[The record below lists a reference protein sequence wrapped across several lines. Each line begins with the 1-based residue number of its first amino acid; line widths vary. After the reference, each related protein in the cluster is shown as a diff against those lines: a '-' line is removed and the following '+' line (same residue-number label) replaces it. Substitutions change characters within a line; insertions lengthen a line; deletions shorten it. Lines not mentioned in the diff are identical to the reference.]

1 MCGFTGFVQQRAAAE
16 GWEAI
21 ADAMAGTL
29 VHRGPDDNGVW
40 LDHEAGVVLAHRR
53 LAVLD
58 LTPEGHQPMV
68 SADGRCVIAY
78 NGEIYNH
85 AELRR
90 ELSPHPWRGHSDTEV
105 MLEAFNRWGVEATL
119 GRLVGMFAFALWDR
133 RDRVLYLAR
142 DRFGEKPLYYGRV
155 GGVFLFGSELKA
167 LRAHP
172 SWRAEVDRDALTAY
186 LRYGCVPAPHTIYRG
201 IRKLPPGSFL
211 AIAPD
216 APDVPAPRRYWFCA
230 EAATVAKNRPFS
242 GSDREA
248 ATELETLLLDT
259 IGKQCVADVPLGAFL
274 SGGIDSSLV
283 VALMQAASGRPVRT
297 FTIGFREWGYD
308 EAPRAA
314 AVARHLG
321 TDHTELYVS
330 AAEAQSVI
338 PALPELYDEPF
349 ADSSQIPTFLVA
361 QLARQ
366 HVTVSLSGDGGDEL
380 FGGYNRHSWGTR
392 VGKIGHAMPSWLRG
406 TAAGI
411 LEGIAPGHWDALF
424 RLLPRSTVPSAPGD
438 KLHKL
443 AAVLRCDTPQA
454 LYLQLISQWLDPGAI
469 VIGGHEP
476 AALGSPMSSRPGF
489 GIAEQIMLADTAGY
503 LADDIL
509 VKVDRAT
516 MGVSLES
523 RTPYLDHRIF
533 EFAWRIP
540 LAMKI
545 RGGQGKWLLRQVLY
559 RHVPRELVER
569 PKMGFGVPI
578 DSWLRGPLRAWAEDL
593 LDVTRLKREG
603 WFDPAP
609 VRRAWEEHLSGTRN
623 WQHRLWAILMF
634 QAWQARWH

>member
-1 MCGFTGFVQQRAAAE
+1 
-16 GWEAI
+16 
-21 ADAMAGTL
+21 
-29 VHRGPDDNGVW
+29 
-40 LDHEAGVVLAHRR
+40 
-53 LAVLD
+53 
-58 LTPEGHQPMV
+58 
-68 SADGRCVIAY
+68 
-78 NGEIYNH
+78 
-85 AELRR
+85 
-90 ELSPHPWRGHSDTEV
+90 

-133 RDRVLYLAR
+133 RGRMLYLAR

-155 GGVFLFGSELKA
+155 GDVFLFGSELKA

-211 AIAPD
+211 AIASD

-230 EAATVAKNRPFS
+230 EAATVAKGRPFS

-366 HVTVSLSGDGGDEL
+366 HVTVSLGRRGRRAVRRL
-380 FGGYNRHSWGTR
+380 QPAFLGYPRR
-392 VGKIGHAMPSWLRG
+392 KIGHAMPSWLRG

-411 LEGIAPGHWDALF
+411 LEGIAPGRWDALF
-424 RLLPRSTVPSAPGD
+424 RLLPRSTLPSAPGD

-443 AAVLRCDTPQA
+443 AAALRCDTPQA
-454 LYLQLISQWLDPGAI
+454 LYLQLVSQWPDPGAI

-489 GIAEQIMLADTAGY
+489 DIAEQMMLADTAGY